1 MPYMVYVQW
10 HMYNDTKPAAIASLI
25 GAGTDKQYI
34 ELGINTI
41 LNCTYSR
48 EPTATLLWYK

>member
-1 MPYMVYVQW
+1 MYNGII
-10 HMYNDTKPAAIASLI
+10 MYNDIKPAAIASLI
-25 GAGTDKQYI
+25 GAGTDEQYI
-34 ELGINTI
+34 ELGINII